1 MSSICKLHPIL
12 KTIHQ
17 NGFWQYKHLFK
28 LFEPNTISKLSQ
40 LHQYNLLLNTRA
52 MIYPKIFISLLVS
65 IPKEDLRLFKNLKYL
80 LRLINLLNYLNSNQ
94 TSFYL
99 RFSLKSEVFTIKKPQ
114 SWFHHL
120 IHASYLFRSQINLK
134 LRYLFQKEQQLHQ
147 FQYQQ
152 YSHQSLHRNCDL
164 QNHQVLLVENLYL
177 LFILLLHY
185 FEVVNSKK
193 VY

>member
-114 SWFHHL
+114 
-120 IHASYLFRSQINLK
+120 Y
-134 LRYLFQKEQQLHQ
+134 
-147 FQYQQ
+147 
-152 YSHQSLHRNCDL
+152 
-164 QNHQVLLVENLYL
+164 
-177 LFILLLHY
+177 
-185 FEVVNSKK
+185 
-193 VY
+193 